1 MTENRKK
8 CPYCGEEIAQTAK
21 KCRFCGEWLDG
32 ENAVLT
38 AEPVEA
44 EIVNNANVPGGS
56 NLAVMPSDG
65 TMPAN
70 ININREQLPANN
82 TTATFG
88 QQPVNQQPIINIQLS
103 QSNNMTQQVSQEQTV
118 NVEKSGSSNSG
129 CLWTQ
134 LALVGGAVW
143 LATGIW
149 WIGVITW
156 ILLAIAVFIPYIGGA
171 ICVVL
176 GAGIGLLAGVISAA
190 LSAPAWACWIIGIIV
205 GAGVIGIN
213 FDDRKSED

>member
-1 MTENRKK
+1 MTENRKN
-8 CPYCGEEIAQTAK
+8 CPFCGEEIALTAK
-21 KCRFCGEWLDG
+21 KCRFCGEWLDV
-32 ENAVLT
+32 EKAVLT
-38 AEPVEA
+38 AEPVDA
-44 EIVNNANVPGGS
+44 DIVKNANVPGNS
-56 NLAVMPSDG
+56 NLTVRSTDG
-65 TMPAN
+65 TVPAN
-70 ININREQLPANN
+70 INVNGSQVPANN
-82 TTATFG
+82 TSATLN

-103 QSNNMTQQVSQEQTV
+103 QANNMTQQVSQEQTV
-118 NVEKSGSSNSG
+118 IVEKSGSSNSG
-129 CLWTQ
+129 CLWAQ

-143 LATGIW
+143 AATGTW